1 MKKLILLLI
10 IHIFFYLSSCVGLKS
25 TPNPLSKIKNE
36 TLVNVPL
43 LERLRMYPGIV
54 TRGQGQNAQVFIRGI
69 SAVNT
74 PKEVLFIVNGNQTG
88 SFSRTFFS
96 LNSVEITDIRLLKK
110 ATEIAA
116 YGFAGSGG
124 VVLISTKQ

>member
-1 MKKLILLLI
+1 MKKLFLLLS
-10 IHIFFYLSSCVGLKS
+10 IHIYFYLSSCISLKS
-25 TPNPLSKIKNE
+25 TSNPLDKITYE

-43 LERLRMYPGIV
+43 LDRLRMYPGIV

-74 PKEVLFIVNGNQTG
+74 PKEVLFIVNGNQVG
-88 SFSRTFFS
+88 NFSRTFFS
-96 LNSVEITDIRLLKK
+96 LNSLEITNIRLLKK
-110 ATEIAA
+110 ATEIAS

-124 VVLISTKQ
+124 VVLISTMQ

>member
-1 MKKLILLLI
+1 M
-10 IHIFFYLSSCVGLKS
+10 C
-25 TPNPLSKIKNE
+25 
-36 TLVNVPL
+36 
-43 LERLRMYPGIV
+43 PGIV

-124 VVLISTKQ
+124 VVLISTKQWELKKGHLNKPQIALQYTLPRTKQATNEVSEDLPLFIE